1 MKRKTRKIA
10 NRAKATRRPPA
21 KRTRPAS
28 QPTPTKK
35 STPAQPPTKSYI
47 LLGADEYAKPRA
59 ARFSG
64 EDPALL
70 AKAAE
75 AMHLR
80 LVEITEPDVA
90 EIAALLPAGRLH
102 ASGKGLV
109 PYIKGE
115 VYTELMYAALPPKP
129 PQPNPDP
136 APQDLPRSWDDLA
149 PSLVVIAK
157 ESLELGWWEAIVV
170 ERTGDLVTVKY
181 RDYPQYPPLVRHRSV
196 VALISAPRKA
206 TVRPPLRPPQ
216 AFIADG
222 LYPCRPLRSGV
233 MDQLRLRFSTQAFGE
248 SPWTTSGLSAF
259 ARSTIT
265 CKEIQPLT

>member
-1 MKRKTRKIA
+1 MKRNTRKA
-10 NRAKATRRPPA
+10 SKRAKATKQPSA

-35 STPAQPPTKSYI
+35 SAPPQPPTKSYV

-102 ASGKGLV
+102 ANGKGLV
-109 PYIKGE
+109 PYVKG
-115 VYTELMYAALPPKP
+115 
-129 PQPNPDP
+129 
-136 APQDLPRSWDDLA
+136 
-149 PSLVVIAK
+149 
-157 ESLELGWWEAIVV
+157 
-170 ERTGDLVTVKY
+170 
-181 RDYPQYPPLVRHRSV
+181 
-196 VALISAPRKA
+196 
-206 TVRPPLRPPQ
+206 
-216 AFIADG
+216 
-222 LYPCRPLRSGV
+222 GV
-233 MDQLRLRFSTQAFGE
+233 
-248 SPWTTSGLSAF
+248 
-259 ARSTIT
+259 
-265 CKEIQPLT
+265 